1 MWRLLTHLLT
11 SPTGGDIW
19 PVFAANS
26 YCTNNSNNNDNNDDD
41 DDDNNNTPAEE
52 IVNVKHQYT
61 LMQFV

>member
-26 YCTNNSNNNDNNDDD
+26 GRSSNSNNNDNNDDNNN
-41 DDDNNNTPAEE
+41 NNNTPAEE
-52 IVNVKHQYT
+52 TVNVKHQYT
-61 LMQFV
+61 VM